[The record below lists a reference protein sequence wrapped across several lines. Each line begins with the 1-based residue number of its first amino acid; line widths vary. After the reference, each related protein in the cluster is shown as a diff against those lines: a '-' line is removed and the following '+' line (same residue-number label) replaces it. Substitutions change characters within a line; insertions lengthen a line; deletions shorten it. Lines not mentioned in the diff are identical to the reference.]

1 MTSSKFHIR
10 YFDVF
15 LTSMFCWF
23 LQQNNVI
30 KEKGDEKEKNL
41 LQTEENLTDIVTKSK
56 LAFIYIFLLT
66 SQLEKTFLRK
76 LANF

>member
-1 MTSSKFHIR
+1 MT
-10 YFDVF
+10 
-15 LTSMFCWF
+15 WF